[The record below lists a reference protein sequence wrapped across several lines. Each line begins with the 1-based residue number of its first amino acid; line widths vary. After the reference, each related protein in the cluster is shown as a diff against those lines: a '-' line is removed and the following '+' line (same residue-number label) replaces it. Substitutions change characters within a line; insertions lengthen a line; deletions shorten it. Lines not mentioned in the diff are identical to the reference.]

1 MIRRKKQVLYGKFCS
16 VSPEFFVYM
25 HKWDCAT
32 EAVVMNISLVK
43 VAAIKVC
50 NNSYNL
56 CVAVFFEAAEL
67 YDKILHFVQFHIK

>member
-1 MIRRKKQVLYGKFCS
+1 
-16 VSPEFFVYM
+16 M